1 MTYQEALDFIHSTH
15 KFSIKLGLDNVSHLL
30 NLMGN
35 PQENLA
41 YIHVAGT
48 NGKGSTSSYLN
59 QMLIAAGYKVGLY
72 TSPFLEVFNERM
84 RINNANIPDT
94 ELAEITTFVK
104 KCIDRMLADG
114 LNHPTEF
121 EIVTAIAF
129 EYYSREKVDVVVLE
143 VGMGGRL
150 DSTNVI
156 QNPLVSIIT
165 PVDLDHVE
173 YLGDTI
179 GKIAAEKAGI
189 VKPGCSVVIHPQE
202 IEAMK
207 VIEEIC
213 RKNGSHFT
221 LAPMDEIKIL
231 NVSDQGTDFEVSGET
246 YHIRML
252 GEHQTRN
259 ATVALTAVKI
269 LNQEGVLNISKEAVM
284 KGLAEANWPGRME
297 IMCRNPLVL
306 IDGAHNL
313 HGAKGLSQAV
323 GKLFKDRDIVAV
335 VGILGDKDVSGILE
349 EMMPLCK
356 TVICTEPDNPRKMS
370 AENLEKQVK
379 AFDENSRESAH
390 VKTFVE
396 PDVKKAFEKALEI
409 ATPDSVVI
417 LFGSLYMIGHAR
429 TVIRQ
434 HFNLK

>member
-35 PQENLA
+35 PQEKLA

-59 QMLIAAGYKVGLY
+59 QMLMAAGYKVGLY
-72 TSPFLEVFNERM
+72 TSPFLETFNERT
-84 RINNANIPDT
+84 RINNDNIPDVD
-94 ELAEITTFVK
+94 LADITTFVK
-104 KCIDRMLADG
+104 KCIDKMVADG

-129 EYYSREKVDVVVLE
+129 EYYCREKVDVVVLE

-189 VKPGCSVVIHPQE
+189 VKPGCSVVVHPQE
-202 IEAMK
+202 PEAMK
-207 VIEEIC
+207 VIEDIC
-213 RKNGSHFT
+213 RKNGSQFT
-221 LAPMDEIKIL
+221 LAPTDQIQIL
-231 NVSDQGTDFEVSGET
+231 NVSDQGTDFELAGEA

-259 ATVALTAVKI
+259 ATVALTAIKI
-269 LNQEGVLNISKEAVM
+269 LNQEGVLKVSKEAVM

-297 IMCRNPLVL
+297 IMHRKPLVL

-323 GKLFKDRDIVAV
+323 RTLFKDREIIAV

-370 AENLEKQVK
+370 AENLERQVK
-379 AFDENSRESAH
+379 AFEGNTG
-390 VKTFVE
+390 VTGPKNTLVE
-396 PDVKKAFEKALEI
+396 PDIKKAFEKALEL

-417 LFGSLYMIGHAR
+417 LFGSLYMIGNAR
-429 TVIRQ
+429 TVIRH
-434 HFNLK
+434 HFSM